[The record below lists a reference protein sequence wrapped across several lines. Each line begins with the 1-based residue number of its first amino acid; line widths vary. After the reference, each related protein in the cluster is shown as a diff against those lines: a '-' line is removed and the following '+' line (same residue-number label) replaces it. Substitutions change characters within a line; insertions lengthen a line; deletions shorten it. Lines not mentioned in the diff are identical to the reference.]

1 MAGNST
7 DPGRSVTSKVTAI
20 LMVFADDGVH
30 TLTEIACCANLP
42 TSTAHRLAS
51 ELVAWR
57 LLERTEE
64 RSYRIGLPLRMIAS
78 EYSESEV
85 GTYTQTVMRALPVLH
100 ELSRATHNEVRLG
113 VLRGSEVL
121 TLQPHTNRFSE
132 RVNAEGLTHAVIP
145 AHATAAG
152 KAVLAFSPPAV
163 VNRVIAA
170 GLPAFTPHTITSP
183 DVLRQKLSVIR
194 LTQIATSRNEFECG
208 KAAIAMPI
216 FYRGGRV
223 AASIE
228 LAVGDLGRELKPAA
242 SALSVA
248 CHSLSRQ
255 LATECRLKVSGV
267 NLPVLG
273 QSAILN
279 RTRGRFGPDQPKNR
293 LARHRRRRESAM
305 GRHALQLVELIDI
318 EQHLH
323 RLAVGIAAGRSV
335 SHVLRIWKFRHRRP
349 LPAYVALTP
358 CSMLPSARHKH
369 FAGMS
374 H

>member
-1 MAGNST
+1 M
-7 DPGRSVTSKVTAI
+7 TSKVTAI
-20 LMVFADDGVH
+20 LMVFADDGAH

-152 KAVLAFSPPAV
+152 KALLAFSRPGV
-163 VNRVIAA
+163 VNRVIDA

-183 DVLRQKLSVIR
+183 EVLRQKLSVIR

-223 AASIE
+223 AGAIE
-228 LAVGDLGRELKPAA
+228 LGVARSQPRVEAGRQRTVGRVPQPVPPTRHRVGAEGVRGKSASPGPIDDPQPNVGPLRPGPAA
-242 SALSVA
+242 ESPRAPPPT
-248 CHSLSRQ
+248 SRVRDGPQ
-255 LATECRLKVSGV
+255 CPPTLRAHRHGAAPATLCCVHPRRSER
-267 NLPVLG
+267 
-273 QSAILN
+273 
-279 RTRGRFGPDQPKNR
+279 QPHPQD
-293 LARHRRRRESAM
+293 LE
-305 GRHALQLVELIDI
+305 VPTC
-318 EQHLH
+318 
-323 RLAVGIAAGRSV
+323 
-335 SHVLRIWKFRHRRP
+335 RP
-349 LPAYVALTP
+349 LPAY
-358 CSMLPSARHKH
+358 
-369 FAGMS
+369 S

>member
-30 TLTEIACCANLP
+30 TLIEIACCANLP
-42 TSTAHRLAS
+42 TSTAHRLVS

-78 EYSESEV
+78 EYSESED
-85 GTYTQTVMRALPVLH
+85 GTYRQTVMRTLPVLH
-100 ELSRATHNEVRLG
+100 ELSIATRKEVRLG
-113 VLRGSEVL
+113 VLRGSDVL
-121 TLQPHTNRFSE
+121 TLQPNVNR
-132 RVNAEGLTHAVIP
+132 RANCGHREGLVHAVIP

-152 KAVLAFSPPAV
+152 KALLAFSPPEVIDRV
-163 VNRVIAA
+163 VAA
-170 GLPAFTPHTITSP
+170 GLPAFTPQTITSP

-208 KAAIAMPI
+208 KTAIAMPI

-228 LAVGDLGRELKPAA
+228 LALGDLNRELKPAA
-242 SALSVA
+242 GALSVA

-255 LATECRLKVSGV
+255 LATEFR
-267 NLPVLG
+267 P
-273 QSAILN
+273 
-279 RTRGRFGPDQPKNR
+279 RTDPPE
-293 LARHRRRRESAM
+293 H
-305 GRHALQLVELIDI
+305 I
-318 EQHLH
+318 
-323 RLAVGIAAGRSV
+323 
-335 SHVLRIWKFRHRRP
+335 
-349 LPAYVALTP
+349 VAQ
-358 CSMLPSARHKH
+358 
-369 FAGMS
+369 
-374 H
+374 